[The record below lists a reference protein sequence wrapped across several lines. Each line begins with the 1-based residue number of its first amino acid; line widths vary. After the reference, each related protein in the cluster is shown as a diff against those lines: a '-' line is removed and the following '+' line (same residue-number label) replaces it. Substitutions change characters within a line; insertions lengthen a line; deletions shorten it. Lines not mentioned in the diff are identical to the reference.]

1 MARELGI
8 NTYGYIWSMSAV
20 DCVRHLARLNYRQFE
35 LLLQPPH
42 LPLDDFCPGQR
53 RELRKALDDVGAKRT
68 ALNLPSLDHNLASPF
83 SRVRAASVQML
94 SDAID
99 LAADL
104 GAVWLVV
111 VPGRMSPLFPPP
123 QDERI
128 DWLTDGVSKLL
139 PRAEARGVGLAIEN
153 VPFAGLPDAASL
165 GRFVRS
171 FNSSSV
177 KICYDAANAHFIN
190 ESPAKGIKQ
199 LAELLR
205 IVHLSDTTRT
215 AWRHD
220 PVGNG
225 DVPFADVAQALDVV
239 GFDHAVTL
247 EIIDRDPDAGIL
259 RSHRA
264 LTPFGFTPCQP
275 ESPVWA

>member
-8 NTYGYIWSMSAV
+8 NTYGYIWSMSAAE
-20 DCVRHLARLNYRQFE
+20 CARHLAGLNYRHFE
-35 LLLQPPH
+35 FLLQPPH
-42 LPLDDFCPGQR
+42 LPLDDFSPVQR
-53 RELRKALDDVGAKRT
+53 RELKLVLEDVGAART

-83 SRVRAASVQML
+83 SRARAASVQMFM
-94 SDAID
+94 DAID
-99 LAADL
+99 LAGDL
-104 GAVWLVV
+104 GAEWLVV

-123 QDERI
+123 MQERI

-153 VPFAGLPDAASL
+153 VPFAGLPDAPSL

-171 FNSSSV
+171 FNSPSIKV
-177 KICYDAANAHFIN
+177 CYDAANAHFIG
-190 ESPAKGIKQ
+190 ESPADGIRQ
-199 LAELLR
+199 LADLLR

-220 PVGNG
+220 PVGRG
-225 DVPFADVAQALDVV
+225 DVPFEEVALALD
-239 GFDHAVTL
+239 GIGYDGPVTL
-247 EIIDRDPDAGIL
+247 EIIDSDPDAGIL

-264 LTPFGFTPCQP
+264 LAPLGFTPCH
-275 ESPVWA
+275 EEASA

>member
-8 NTYGYIWSMSAV
+8 NTYGYIWSMSAA
-20 DCVRHLARLNYRQFE
+20 DCVLRLARLGYRQFE

-42 LPLDDFCPGQR
+42 LPLDDFGPVAR
-53 RELRKALDDVGAKRT
+53 RELRAVLEDVGARRT

-83 SRVRAASVQML
+83 SRVRAASVEMFC
-94 SDAID
+94 DAVD
-99 LAADL
+99 LAGDL
-104 GAVWLVV
+104 GAEWLVV

-123 QDERI
+123 AADRL
-128 DWLTDGVSKLL
+128 DWLADGVSQLL
-139 PRAEARGVGLAIEN
+139 PRAKARGVGLAIEN

-165 GRFVRS
+165 GSFVRS
-171 FNSSSV
+171 FQSPWV
-177 KICYDAANAHFIN
+177 KACYDAANAHFLG
-190 ESPAKGIKQ
+190 ESSADGIRQ
-199 LAELLR
+199 LADQLR

-215 AWRHD
+215 TWRHD

-225 DVPFADVAQALDVV
+225 DVPFAEVAQALNAV
-239 GFDHAVTL
+239 GYDSAVTL

-264 LTPFGFTPCQP
+264 LTPLGFTPCGQGTL
-275 ESPVWA
+275 A

>member
-1 MARELGI
+1 MERELGI
-8 NTYGYIWSMSAV
+8 NTYGYIWSMSAA
-20 DCVRHLARLNYRQFE
+20 DCVRHLAALGYRQFE
-35 LLLQPPH
+35 FLLQPPH
-42 LPLDDFCPGQR
+42 LPLDDFGPAAR
-53 RELRKALDDVGAKRT
+53 RDLKSALDGIGSKRT

-83 SRVRAASVQML
+83 SRVRAASVGML
-94 SDAID
+94 NDAID
-99 LAADL
+99 LAGDL
-104 GAVWLVV
+104 GAEWLVV

-123 QDERI
+123 QQERLH
-128 DWLTDGVSKLL
+128 WLTDGVSQLL

-171 FNSSSV
+171 FNSPSIKV
-177 KICYDAANAHFIN
+177 CYDAANAHFIG
-190 ESPAKGIKQ
+190 ESPAQGIK
-199 LAELLR
+199 LLGELLR

-225 DVPFADVAQALDVV
+225 DVPFAEVAAALDAV
-239 GFDHAVTL
+239 GYDGAVTL
-247 EIIDRDPDAGIL
+247 EIIDQDPDAGIL

-264 LTPFGFTPCQP
+264 LTPLGFTQCHP
-275 ESPVWA
+275 ETSA